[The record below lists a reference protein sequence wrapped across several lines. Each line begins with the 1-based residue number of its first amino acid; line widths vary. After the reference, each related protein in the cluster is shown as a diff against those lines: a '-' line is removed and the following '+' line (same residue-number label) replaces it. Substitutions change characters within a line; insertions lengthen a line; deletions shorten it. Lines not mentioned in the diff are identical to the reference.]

1 MPLTPGLL
9 LAPMSKGLVSACGQ
23 DSPRLDPT
31 SWRAGPGSEP
41 EPLAS
46 VLVHQAEGL
55 ERAAASL
62 QE

>member
-9 LAPMSKGLVSACGQ
+9 VAQMSKGLVSACSQ
-23 DSPRLDPT
+23 DSSRLDAT

-41 EPLAS
+41 ELRGS
-46 VLVHQAEGL
+46 VLVRQAEGL
-55 ERAAASL
+55 ERGAASL